1 MKKHLIIPFLLI
13 SFFLFRCNNAPEEA
27 GTEQMPVSNEATEE
41 AGMVTPMESEAMEAE
56 VQPEMPQPAATAE
69 VALNPAHGEPG
80 HRCDIAVGAPLNSA
94 PSGPAT
100 QEIKMESIQP
110 VEAQAPTQVQA
121 PASVMTA
128 PGMNPPH
135 GEPGHDC
142 SIPVGQPL
150 KK

>member
-1 MKKHLIIPFLLI
+1 MKKLLIIPVILI
-13 SFFLFRCNNAPEEA
+13 SFIFFRCNNAPKET
-27 GTEQMPVSNEATEE
+27 GTEQMPVNTETTEE
-41 AGMVTPMESEAMEAE
+41 AGMMPPMESEAVDAE
-56 VQPEMPQPAATAE
+56 VQTEAVQPAATAE

-94 PSGPAT
+94 PSEPAG

-110 VEAQAPTQVQA
+110 ATAPA